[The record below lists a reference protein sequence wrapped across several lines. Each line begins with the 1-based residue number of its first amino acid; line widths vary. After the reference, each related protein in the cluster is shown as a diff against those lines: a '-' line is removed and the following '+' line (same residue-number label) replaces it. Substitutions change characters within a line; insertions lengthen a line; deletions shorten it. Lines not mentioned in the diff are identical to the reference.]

1 LISCRTTMT
10 ERIERK
16 LRDIVETSTR
26 KAAIEEWKTA
36 AEKQGVPLYNYR
48 FDHVEEVVSL
58 SKEIALD
65 TDANLD
71 VVILAAWLHDL
82 AKPGIGGI
90 SAEQHGIASAELA
103 KEILT
108 AEKVDPEVI
117 EQVADVI
124 RKHVGL
130 KIKQQLQPLEAQILW
145 EADKILKLGMIGLI
159 QSLLNTVRLFPGR
172 NMIQISDSI
181 REFLS
186 LASEIAAC
194 VYTRRGKEIANE
206 RLNTLQ
212 ELSKYLDKELNLGK

>member
-1 LISCRTTMT
+1 VISCRTTMT

-16 LRDIVETSTR
+16 LREIVDTSTR

-36 AEKQGVPLYNYR
+36 AEKQRAPLYNYR

-58 SKEIALD
+58 SKEIALN
-65 TDANLD
+65 TDANLE

-103 KEILT
+103 KDILT
-108 AEKVDPEVI
+108 AERVDPEVI

-130 KIKQQLQPLEAQILW
+130 KIEQQLEPLEAQILW
-145 EADKILKLGMIGLI
+145 EADKLLKLGMIGLI

-172 NMIQISDSI
+172 NMIQIADSI
-181 REFLS
+181 RKFLS

-194 VYTRRGKEIANE
+194 MHTKRGKEIANE
-206 RLNTLQ
+206 RLNTLR
-212 ELSKYLDKELNLGK
+212 ELSKRLDKELDIGE